1 MFDSD
6 NHINRPK
13 KDYNQAWLAI
23 QKFCAYQERC
33 HKEVRSRLYEYGLGT
48 EDVEELIFKL
58 IEDNYINEERFAVA
72 YARGKFRVKK
82 WGRLKIVSELKFR
95 QISPFCIKKGL
106 KEIDDKLYAETLR
119 DLVAKKDHDYRST
132 TNRFARNKKI
142 ANYCFNKGYES
153 ELIWQEIQDL
163 NSKNPQKPTSA
174 REGAAGLLKVRSPR
188 AM

>member
-6 NHINRPK
+6 DHINRPK

-163 NSKNPQKPTSA
+163 EQ
-174 REGAAGLLKVRSPR
+174 
-188 AM
+188 